1 MHCGRGDEMTHSIN
15 CSDAIVLGIAL
26 AALIIGISWIG
37 VVWVVNR
44 KSKKA
49 KGTFEPHAGKTL
61 GL

>member
-1 MHCGRGDEMTHSIN
+1 MNYSFN
-15 CSDAIVLGIAL
+15 WSDAIVLGIAL

-44 KSKKA
+44 KSKNPKD
-49 KGTFEPHAGKTL
+49 TFEPHAGKTL